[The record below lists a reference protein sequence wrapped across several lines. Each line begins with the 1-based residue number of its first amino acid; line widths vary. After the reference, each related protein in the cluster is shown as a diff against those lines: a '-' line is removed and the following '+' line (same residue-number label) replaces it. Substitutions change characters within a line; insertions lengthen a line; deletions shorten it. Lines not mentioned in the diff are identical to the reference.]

1 MPRLRIVSDDEAS
14 DTPTPLRFPTE
25 LTRSGETNR
34 DDALSAEQALAALD
48 NVSRRIDDLAR
59 QLNCLGW
66 FDDDDGPRAA

>member
-1 MPRLRIVSDDEAS
+1 MPRLRIVSDHEPND
-14 DTPTPLRFPTE
+14 TPLRFPTE
-25 LTRSGETNR
+25 LTRSSHVSN
-34 DDALSAEQALAALD
+34 DDTLNAEQALAALE